1 VTAADVY
8 GADVLCAL
16 RESPVISAHHH
27 LLIITGPAETHK
39 HTQTH
44 THTHTPTVEPLVCLS
59 DIREVG
65 LDRE

>member
-27 LLIITGPAETHK
+27 LLIITGPAET
-39 HTQTH
+39 QTH
-44 THTHTPTVEPLVCLS
+44 KHTHTPTLEPLVCLS